1 MTINSFDLKKELYD
15 AVKDISW
22 NFVGI
27 LDTKKRI
34 HPIPKNLNFQALFE
48 RLVLEKL
55 AILSKEHKIEVID
68 NENIR
73 SYPDMVLKGGKL
85 GNKLVAL
92 DVKTGRRVGNRTGFT
107 LGSYAGYFRKCDK
120 KLCCNGQYCYD
131 DFTDHWDICFIYD
144 WDGKKDTLHMI
155 SNIQIVVQEKWR
167 LASRRTGTGT
177 TTAIGSIN
185 DIDKI
190 ISGQGDFKNEAEFIK
205 YWKKY

>member
-73 SYPDMVLKGGKL
+73 SYPDMVLKGG
-85 GNKLVAL
+85 N
-92 DVKTGRRVGNRTGFT
+92 
-107 LGSYAGYFRKCDK
+107 
-120 KLCCNGQYCYD
+120 
-131 DFTDHWDICFIYD
+131 
-144 WDGKKDTLHMI
+144 
-155 SNIQIVVQEKWR
+155 
-167 LASRRTGTGT
+167 
-177 TTAIGSIN
+177 
-185 DIDKI
+185 
-190 ISGQGDFKNEAEFIK
+190 
-205 YWKKY
+205 